1 MEIIPV
7 IDLLDHQVVHA
18 RHGERKHYRPIAST
32 LCSSSEPLPIM
43 DALLALY
50 PFHRIYVADIN
61 AIQKR
66 SSHDSVIKSWLSQYP
81 DIDLWL
87 DNGITR
93 KSQLGKWQVPGISCI
108 IGSENL
114 ASKNDLL
121 EILNHSRKT
130 VILSLDSNRSGQL
143 GPAGLDEEAE
153 YWPDKVIVMT
163 LSKVGSLLGPDF
175 SYLEK
180 ILGLGRKQSSHIQ
193 IYAAGGIRN
202 MDDLLRLRDMG
213 ISGALVAT
221 ALQNGSIT
229 GEEIARL
236 NGLDIYLAWK
246 G

>member
-18 RHGERKHYRPIAST
+18 RHGERERYRPITSS

-43 DALLALY
+43 DALLALH
-50 PFHRIYVADIN
+50 PFRQIYIADIN

-66 SSHDSVIKSWLSQYP
+66 GGHDGIIKNWVEQYP

-87 DNGITR
+87 DNGIAG
-93 KSQLGKWQVPGISCI
+93 KSQLGQWQIPGISCI

-114 ASKNDLL
+114 ASKNELHG
-121 EILNHSRKT
+121 ILDHHRKT

-143 GPAGLDEEAE
+143 GPAGLAEDAE

-163 LSKVGSLLGPDF
+163 LNKVGSLLGPDF

-180 ILGLGRKQSSHIQ
+180 ILGLARKQSSDIHV
-193 IYAAGGIRN
+193 YAAGGIRN
-202 MDDLLRLRDMG
+202 MDDLLQLRDLG
-213 ISGALVAT
+213 ITGALVAT
-221 ALQNGSIT
+221 ALHNGSIT
-229 GEEIARL
+229 AAEVAELSGA
-236 NGLDIYLAWK
+236 
-246 G
+246 